1 MISESEFLY
10 FTEEPRNPTQIF
22 TKNMTHKPLSS
33 FAFVLYTTPGGA
45 VKLHVTFQDET
56 LWLTQK
62 MMAELFDVNIPAIS
76 KHLENIY
83 AESELERD

>member
-1 MISESEFLY
+1 MTQKPLPSSEF
-10 FTEEPRNPTQIF
+10 I
-22 TKNMTHKPLSS
+22 
-33 FAFVLYTTPGGA
+33 LYTTPGGA
-45 VKLHVTFQDET
+45 VKLHVTLQDET

-62 MMAELFDVNIPAIS
+62 MMAALFDVNIPAIS